1 MSRLVIV
8 TGKVNP
14 FGGAVAKASLIRA
27 FLSSVNVPSVSS
39 LFGGA
44 RGTSGSQGL
53 EKSVVIDA
61 KRDDL
66 PLARMKPQ

>member
-8 TGKVNP
+8 TGKVNLN
-14 FGGAVAKASLIRA
+14 GGAVAKASLNRA
-27 FLSSVNVPSVSS
+27 I
-39 LFGGA
+39 
-44 RGTSGSQGL
+44 
-53 EKSVVIDA
+53 KSVAIDA

>member
-14 FGGAVAKASLIRA
+14 SGGAVAKASLIRA
-27 FLSSVNVPSVSS
+27 N
-39 LFGGA
+39 
-44 RGTSGSQGL
+44 
-53 EKSVVIDA
+53 ESVVIDA

>member
-14 FGGAVAKASLIRA
+14 NGGAVAKASLNRA
-27 FLSSVNVPSVSS
+27 IQS
-39 LFGGA
+39 A
-44 RGTSGSQGL
+44 A
-53 EKSVVIDA
+53 IDA

-66 PLARMKPQ
+66 SLTRMKPQ

>member
-14 FGGAVAKASLIRA
+14 YGGAVAKASLIRA
-27 FLSSVNVPSVSS
+27 IESV
-39 LFGGA
+39 A
-44 RGTSGSQGL
+44 
-53 EKSVVIDA
+53 IDA

>member
-14 FGGAVAKASLIRA
+14 FGGAAAKASLNRA
-27 FLSSVNVPSVSS
+27 I
-39 LFGGA
+39 
-44 RGTSGSQGL
+44 
-53 EKSVVIDA
+53 ESVVIDA

-66 PLARMKPQ
+66 PLARMKLR